1 MSVKNSSDI
10 KGIKIKT
17 VNLFLMIVACLLC
30 VMVFVE
36 SFLITERHNIYK
48 ATMDDYVEC
57 NKAIN
62 ELRNASDYL
71 TSQATLYAV
80 NLDSKYLDEY
90 FKETFRDRK
99 RETSLEVLELS
110 HNGDACDIN
119 MKLALKES
127 LSIQQ
132 SEYYSIRLI
141 LESQGVDFEEL
152 PEVLQTVVLSPK
164 DRSLSAEDK
173 LIRARQIFYD
183 ISYNE
188 SKKRVIEYTSAA
200 SASLVDIYLRQSA
213 QDEKDLSKMFMV
225 ERILIITLFI
235 VSLTLFIFLAIFV
248 LTPLHQHI
256 KCISEG
262 QRMYY
267 RGAYELRY
275 IAKTYNGLLDKNE
288 IRTSILRHKA
298 EHDPLTGLIN
308 REGFDHIKTI
318 LADSSEMIAYLII
331 DIDLFKS
338 INDKYGH
345 LTGDEVLKKIAL
357 LLSEQFRNTDYVAR
371 IGGDEFAVIMTKCGD
386 SPEDIIQS
394 KIQKLNKML
403 QNKQDD
409 LPSVSLSV
417 GVSLSECGYVKEMEE
432 QADKAL
438 YRVKRGGRCNC
449 SFYDAGLT
457 D

>member
-1 MSVKNSSDI
+1 MSVKNNPDI

-17 VNLFLMIVACLLC
+17 VNIFLMVVACLLC
-30 VMVFVE
+30 VLVFVE
-36 SFLITERHNIYK
+36 SFLITERHNVYK
-48 ATMDDYVEC
+48 ASMDDYAEC

-62 ELRNASDYL
+62 EFKNASDYL

-80 NLDSKYLDEY
+80 NLDSKYLEEY
-90 FKETFRDRK
+90 F
-99 RETSLEVLELS
+99 RETLQFRNREKSIEILELS

-127 LSIQQ
+127 LSMQRT
-132 SEYYSIRLI
+132 EYYAIRLI
-141 LESQGVDFEEL
+141 LESQKVRYEDMPQVIQAVSVAPGVLE
-152 PEVLQTVVLSPK
+152 LSP
-164 DRSLSAEDK
+164 EIK
-173 LIRARQIFYD
+173 LERARQIFFD

-188 SKKRVIEYTSAA
+188 SKKRVIDYTSAA
-200 SASLVDIYLRQSA
+200 SASLVDIYLNQSVA
-213 QDEKDLSKMFMV
+213 DEKDLSKMFMV
-225 ERILIITLFI
+225 ERILIITLFT
-235 VSLTLFIFLAIFV
+235 VSLVLFVFLAIFV

-308 REGFDHIKTI
+308 REGFNHIKTI

-371 IGGDEFAVIMTKCGD
+371 IGGDEFTVIMTKCGD

-438 YRVKRGGRCNC
+438 YRVKKGGRCNC
-449 SFYDAGLT
+449 SFYDAELSG
-457 D
+457 